1 MKRTLTL
8 FSIAAASP
16 AVDSLDRKSRSD
28 RNPAGRPIASLRTIR
43 WSVLTSHPFE
53 KKFRVNPVKS
63 EPDWQRSKVGDR
75 KSAITTQALVTV
87 VEPSQLLIFSEFFLS
102 NA

>member
-1 MKRTLTL
+1 MKRTLVL
-8 FSIAAASP
+8 FSIAGAF
-16 AVDSLDRKSRSD
+16 
-28 RNPAGRPIASLRTIR
+28 AGCGFLGPQEQVRQEPGRTTYRVPETIR

-63 EPDWQRSKVGDR
+63 EPDWQRSKIGDR